1 MKDKIQEIK
10 AYYAKKCS
18 GRELSPVF
26 TNSYTQGLNS
36 SGLPSVSFASNLHLL
51 TVVSYDSVMFEML
64 QNLAVGNF
72 SKQNL
77 YPQKD
82 DVNKIID
89 YSSNLFSLRLSRTI
103 SSLVD
108 ILYDHLIY
116 DLDVKPKTSKI
127 RQMFFIHFLREILPV
142 LLCLGNH
149 PVIHKDSIVWLN
161 KAKKKMP
168 RISVEE
174 TTFLDHLLFSFQK
187 LFKMGVDSLDNS
199 ELKIQWK
206 EKHIKGNFNSI
217 TTRGVINLE
226 FKDIS
231 YSKKNVNDLPIH
243 FKEFVEDMIY
253 NRKSETYNSVL
264 SKNGGLKDISDSTQ
278 AQINTSEK
286 NPESMEVTT
295 TQPTKENQLENSAVI
310 TTESQTSKTKS
321 SRKRTSASSK
331 EDPNYMMIEGIYSG
345 SKKFKQLMSD
355 IQDSERIP
363 DDVKSKIDSANGAFD
378 NLFNTIHKLYKCM
391 GSENGKE
398 SVQNESEDDHT
409 ISL

>member
-1 MKDKIQEIK
+1 M
-10 AYYAKKCS
+10 
-18 GRELSPVF
+18 GNP
-26 TNSYTQGLNS
+26 

-77 YPQKD
+77 YSQKD

-108 ILYDHLIY
+108 ILYDHLTY

-149 PVIHKDSIVWLN
+149 PLIHKDSIDWLN
-161 KAKKKMP
+161 KAKKKIP

-199 ELKIQWK
+199 ELVIQWK
-206 EKHIKGNFNSI
+206 EKHKEGNHNSI

-226 FKDIS
+226 
-231 YSKKNVNDLPIH
+231 YDLPIH
-243 FKEFVEDMIY
+243 FKEFAED
-253 NRKSETYNSVL
+253 
-264 SKNGGLKDISDSTQ
+264 
-278 AQINTSEK
+278 
-286 NPESMEVTT
+286 
-295 TQPTKENQLENSAVI
+295 
-310 TTESQTSKTKS
+310 
-321 SRKRTSASSK
+321 
-331 EDPNYMMIEGIYSG
+331 
-345 SKKFKQLMSD
+345 
-355 IQDSERIP
+355 
-363 DDVKSKIDSANGAFD
+363 
-378 NLFNTIHKLYKCM
+378 
-391 GSENGKE
+391 
-398 SVQNESEDDHT
+398 
-409 ISL
+409 